1 MSTKSNLF
9 GIDENEVLDNDAV
22 PAAEVG
28 GTAAAA
34 AAAAYPPDHS
44 DIPFD
49 KAACNGNGSLRSTGT
64 R

>member
-9 GIDENEVLDNDAV
+9 GIDENEVLDNGAV

-34 AAAAYPPDHS
+34 AATTAAHPPDHS

-49 KAACNGNGSLRSTGT
+49 KAACT

>member
-9 GIDENEVLDNDAV
+9 GIDENEVLDNGAV

-28 GTAAAA
+28 GT
-34 AAAAYPPDHS
+34 AAAYPPDHS